1 MSRITRRRKA
11 DLFGD
16 TDLIETD
23 VDFDEVDAFDEIDE
37 FDEEIPSDFDA
48 DLLEDEEEIFADDD
62 EVILDETIEDDDE
75 AILAE
80 DDDDDVEDEGDVD
93 DDDDDDEEDVEV
105 TARRRYMKR
114 RLARRKR
121 RASEVADGI
130 EDEIQDTAGGGDPTT
145 SLVSDGGEKA
155 KAEVSTDAEVFPTD
169 GDKVTANYKKMKR
182 LASQLLKAGHRK
194 QAVRVNKLASV
205 YLKSNR
211 GRKAE
216 SQEDGLFPGD
226 VGNMERSKN
235 YRDID
240 QYHKFEPTLNHWTPD
255 MRHEWK
261 ENPRTETGHG
271 IPKVAS
277 LYQAAQNSIKLALML
292 LGDDASEEDV
302 ERQARDFMKL
312 GNTRLVAS
320 INRWMKAEEDEA
332 DEETEDAVAEEVETE
347 EVETVEVE
355 TEEVETEEVETK
367 EEVETVEADDE
378 NCEADDDELEVET
391 DEVVDEGDVD
401 FDVAEENEV
410 EADAE
415 LEGIFADEEI
425 EEDDEKPVV
434 AKRSAKKQ
442 GLKKIGGQPKIART
456 ASSKIN
462 DLEALWSKLD
472 SPSL

>member
-37 FDEEIPSDFDA
+37 LDEEIPSDFDA

-62 EVILDETIEDDDE
+62 EAILDETIEDDDE

-80 DDDDDVEDEGDVD
+80 DDDDDVEDEDEADV
-93 DDDDDDEEDVEV
+93 DDDEEDVEV
-105 TARRRYMKR
+105 TARRRYMQR

-145 SLVSDGGEKA
+145 SFVADGGEEA
-155 KAEVSTDAEVFPTD
+155 KAEVSTDAEVFPTE
-169 GDKVTANYKKMKR
+169 GDKVTANYRKMKR
-182 LASQLLKAGHRK
+182 IASQLLKAGHRK
-194 QAVRVNKLASV
+194 QAARVNKLASV

-240 QYHKFEPTLNHWTPD
+240 QYHTFEPTLNHWTPD

-292 LGDDASEEDV
+292 LGDDASEEDI

-320 INRWMKAEEDEA
+320 INRWMKAEEDAAEEDA
-332 DEETEDAVAEEVETE
+332 AGEETEDAVVEEVETE
-347 EVETVEVE
+347 KVE
-355 TEEVETEEVETK
+355 TEEVETEEVET
-367 EEVETVEADDE
+367 VEADDE
-378 NCEADDDELEVET
+378 NCKADDDELEVET